1 MRAAYSLSYRL
12 GLSSWDKT
20 GPDADAAFMRMLDRE
35 ELERDAPF
43 GRALDLG
50 CGTGAHTRQLR
61 ERGWEATGIDNV
73 RRAVDVAI
81 LRSDEN
87 SRYVI
92 GDVDHLEG
100 CGVGKGFSFYLD
112 MGCFHGLSDE
122 ARMAMGRGVT
132 ALAEK
137 DATLLMLC
145 FTAPAQPADPARGRR
160 RRRQAR
166 AAGLDT
172 PGRPRCRHDDPAGR
186 PRAACAAVVQVRAQ
200 LTPVPQR
207 AAGPQCWTRGATR
220 RRRRAAPC
228 PRRRPRRRRGPR
240 PDPPA
245 GSGAG
250 GARRPRRPAA
260 HPPRSPP

>member
-20 GPDADAAFMRMLDRE
+20 GADAEAAFMRMLDRE
-35 ELERDAPF
+35 ELEREAPF

-81 LRSDEN
+81 RRSDEN

-112 MGCFHGLSDE
+112 MGCFHGLTDD

-145 FTAPAQPADPARGRR
+145 FRPQRNPLVARGADVDD
-160 RRRQAR
+160 AR
-166 AAGLDT
+166 AALQGWTLLD
-172 PGRPRCRHDDPAGR
+172 A
-186 PRAACAAVVQVRAQ
+186 RAADTTTLPDALARHA
-200 LTPVPQR
+200 PQWFR
-207 AAGPQCWTRGATR
+207 FGIN
-220 RRRRAAPC
+220 
-228 PRRRPRRRRGPR
+228 
-240 PDPPA
+240 
-245 GSGAG
+245 
-250 GARRPRRPAA
+250 
-260 HPPRSPP
+260 

>member
-1 MRAAYSLSYRL
+1 MRAASSLPYRL
-12 GLSSWDKT
+12 GLTSWDKT

-100 CGVGKGFSFYLD
+100 CGVGTGFSFYLD
-112 MGCFHGLSDE
+112 MGCFHELTDD
-122 ARMAMGRGVT
+122 ARMAMGQGVT

-145 FTAPAQPADPARGRR
+145 FE
-160 RRRQAR
+160 
-166 AAGLDT
+166 
-172 PGRPRCRHDDPAGR
+172 
-186 PRAACAAVVQVRAQ
+186 
-200 LTPVPQR
+200 PQR
-207 AAGPQCWTRGATR
+207 NPLVPRGAHVDDA
-220 RRRRAAPC
+220 RRALPGWTLLDARSADTTTLPDSLGRHAPQWF
-228 PRRRPRRRRGPR
+228 RFGLN
-240 PDPPA
+240 
-245 GSGAG
+245 
-250 GARRPRRPAA
+250 
-260 HPPRSPP
+260 

>member
-1 MRAAYSLSYRL
+1 VNDYRVFVPVSLESILELIMRAAYSLSSRF
-12 GLSSWDKT
+12 GMSSWDRT
-20 GPDADAAFMRMLDRE
+20 SPDADAAFLRMLDRE
-35 ELERDAPF
+35 ELQRNAPF

-61 ERGWEATGIDNV
+61 ERGWDATGIDNV

-112 MGCFHGLSDE
+112 MGCFHGLTDE

-132 ALAEK
+132 ALAVK

-145 FTAPAQPADPARGRR
+145 FTPQRNPLVSRGACVDDAVRALPGWTLLD
-160 RRRQAR
+160 AR
-166 AAGLDT
+166 AADTTTLPDALGRHAPQWFRFGLN
-172 PGRPRCRHDDPAGR
+172 
-186 PRAACAAVVQVRAQ
+186 
-200 LTPVPQR
+200 
-207 AAGPQCWTRGATR
+207 
-220 RRRRAAPC
+220 
-228 PRRRPRRRRGPR
+228 
-240 PDPPA
+240 
-245 GSGAG
+245 
-250 GARRPRRPAA
+250 
-260 HPPRSPP
+260 

>member
-1 MRAAYSLSYRL
+1 MRAAYSLTYRL
-12 GLSSWDKT
+12 GLSAWDRT

-100 CGVGKGFSFYLD
+100 CGVGRDFSFYLD
-112 MGCFHGLSDE
+112 MGCFHGLTDE

-145 FTAPAQPADPARGRR
+145 FTPQRNRLASRGANVDDAKRALPGWTLLD
-160 RRRQAR
+160 AR
-166 AAGLDT
+166 AADTTTLPDSLARHAPQWFRFGLN
-172 PGRPRCRHDDPAGR
+172 
-186 PRAACAAVVQVRAQ
+186 
-200 LTPVPQR
+200 
-207 AAGPQCWTRGATR
+207 
-220 RRRRAAPC
+220 
-228 PRRRPRRRRGPR
+228 
-240 PDPPA
+240 
-245 GSGAG
+245 
-250 GARRPRRPAA
+250 
-260 HPPRSPP
+260 